1 MLRGWWAMGDLI
13 VPDDIARLLRAARAV
28 IPHSYA
34 PYSGFPV
41 GATILT
47 VSGEVFAGCN
57 MENAAYPLGL
67 CAEAVALGAMVSA
80 IGAQRLR
87 AALVLTA
94 RPVPSW
100 PCGGVS
106 SAFARIHGGGC
117 HSVCRGLRGRASW
130 YPVRATSAIGLW
142 RRRSHAS
149 VPLSRRLS

>member
-1 MLRGWWAMGDLI
+1 MLRAWWAMGDLI
-13 VPDDIARLLRAARAV
+13 MSDDIARLLRAARAV
-28 IPHSYA
+28 IPCSYA

-41 GATILT
+41 GAAILT

-57 MENAAYPLGL
+57 VENAAYPLGL

-100 PCGGVS
+100 PCGGCRQRLQEFMEADAIVY
-106 SAFARIHGGGC
+106 AAGCEAEPVGIPFARLLPLAFGAGD
-117 HSVCRGLRGRASW
+117 LA
-130 YPVRATSAIGLW
+130 P
-142 RRRSHAS
+142 RS
-149 VPLSRRLS
+149 P